1 MTRYEANKKILEIL
15 SKYIENNPE
24 QRFIQIL
31 WNLELIN
38 ICNSELI
45 EDRYNEESE
54 ITLSN
59 LRTLHFW
66 PFVFKIKS
74 KDWFT
79 FKYTVLIA

>member
-24 QRFIQIL
+24 QQFIQIL

-38 ICNSELI
+38 IYNSELI

-54 ITLSN
+54 TTLN
-59 LRTLHFW
+59 KLKML
-66 PFVFKIKS
+66 
-74 KDWFT
+74 
-79 FKYTVLIA
+79 

>member
-1 MTRYEANKKILEIL
+1 MTQAYANIIINKTTGVYTMTRYEANKKILEIL

-38 ICNSELI
+38 IYNSELI

-54 ITLSN
+54 TTLN
-59 LRTLHFW
+59 KLKML
-66 PFVFKIKS
+66 
-74 KDWFT
+74 
-79 FKYTVLIA
+79 

>member
-1 MTRYEANKKILEIL
+1 MSFTYVNIIIGKTIGVYTMTRYEANKKILEIL

-59 LRTLHFW
+59 LRTLHF
-66 PFVFKIKS
+66 
-74 KDWFT
+74 
-79 FKYTVLIA
+79 

>member
-15 SKYIENNPE
+15 SKYIENNTE

-38 ICNSELI
+38 IYNSELI

-54 ITLSN
+54 TTLN
-59 LRTLHFW
+59 KLKML
-66 PFVFKIKS
+66 
-74 KDWFT
+74 
-79 FKYTVLIA
+79 

>member
-15 SKYIENNPE
+15 SNYIENNPE

-38 ICNSELI
+38 IYNSELI

-54 ITLSN
+54 TTLN
-59 LRTLHFW
+59 
-66 PFVFKIKS
+66 KILNS
-74 KDWFT
+74 
-79 FKYTVLIA
+79 IE